1 MYMKQYVFT
10 FPIFI
15 YTCIYSLSYHDNEK
29 LPHGDLQIDQSN
41 IEKPKQS
48 TNNTLQHKSVRLI
61 HLLKLQENVEHVQTM
76 QE

>member
-41 IEKPKQS
+41 IEKPKQN
-48 TNNTLQHKSVRLI
+48 TNNTLQHKYVRLI